1 MVGKTFAD
9 SSALCIRK
17 QSLYAFVANPPLPPP
32 AAVALIRHSHPPENS
47 NMLCSVF
54 DVEQQDLADW
64 SQEYV

>member
-17 QSLYAFVANPPLPPP
+17 QSLYAFVAKP
-32 AAVALIRHSHPPENS
+32 VALIRHSHSPENS

-64 SQEYV
+64 SHEYV